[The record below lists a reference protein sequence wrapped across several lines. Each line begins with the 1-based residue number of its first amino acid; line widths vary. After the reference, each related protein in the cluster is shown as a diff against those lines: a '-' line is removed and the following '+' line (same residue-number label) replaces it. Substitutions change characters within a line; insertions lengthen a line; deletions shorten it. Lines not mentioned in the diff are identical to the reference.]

1 MPRRELFLLI
11 LFRVSRSIA
20 AGMVYLA
27 FPYLILTQLHYSP
40 LTLGLLYTAGAI
52 ATAALGL
59 LFGVLTDVWGRKPTL
74 ITVAALLPLSSAII
88 YFFPGLPMLFV
99 GAMLGG
105 YSATGSLMGGGV
117 GGAAA
122 PIQNVVIADLT
133 PVARRTG
140 YYSFFTFVSGFF
152 AAVGT
157 LVGKLFAVQAAFWWA
172 TLIAAAG
179 LVLLP
184 ALRLQ
189 QHRGEFRRLESKKT
203 IGQFSLT
210 GLLNG
215 FSQGLINP
223 FLIPFFVIVFH
234 VAKSQMAVYG
244 FAAGGIGAV
253 ALLFAPAMDRWLGFV
268 RTVAVTRAL
277 GAVLLLAM
285 PFVHPLWAALAIYL
299 VTPALR
305 VVSIPV
311 QQSALAEMVDATE
324 LGRALGVNQVAR
336 LAASSGGVAFTG
348 YLFDIADIAAPFVL
362 YAAVMAGNI
371 ALYIRFFSTQE
382 RELRAARGTQPSQG
396 RVL

>member
-1 MPRRELFLLI
+1 MATRELFLLI
-11 LFRVSRSIA
+11 LFRVSRSVA

-27 FPYLILTQLHYSP
+27 FPYLILTQLHQTP
-40 LTLGLLYTAGAI
+40 LTLGLLYTAGAV

-59 LFGVLTDVWGRKPTL
+59 LFGVLTDGWGRKPTL
-74 ITVAALLPLSSAII
+74 ITVAALLPLSSALI
-88 YFFPGLPMLFV
+88 YFFRGLPILYL

-122 PIQNVVIADLT
+122 PIQNAVIADLT
-133 PVARRTG
+133 PANRRTR

-157 LVGKLFAVQAAFWWA
+157 LVGKLFAVRAAFWWA

-184 ALRLQ
+184 AMRL
-189 QHRGEFRRLESKKT
+189 HEARGEIRRLESKKT

-215 FSQGLINP
+215 FSQGLVNP
-223 FLIPFFVIVFH
+223 FLIPFFVIVYH
-234 VAKSQMAVYG
+234 LPKSKMAVYG

-253 ALLFAPAMDRWLGFV
+253 VLLLAPALDRALGFV
-268 RTVAVTRAL
+268 RTVAITR
-277 GAVLLLAM
+277 GAGAALLLGL
-285 PFVHPLWAALAIYL
+285 PFVHHLWAALGIYL

-311 QQSALAEMVDATE
+311 QQSALAEMVDASE

-348 YLFDIADIAAPFVL
+348 YLFDVADIAAPFVL

-371 ALYIRFFSTQE
+371 ALYVRFFTAPE
-382 RELRAARGTQPSQG
+382 RALRGN
-396 RVL
+396 RV

>member
-27 FPYLILTQLHYSP
+27 FPYLILTRLHYSP
-40 LTLGLLYTAGAI
+40 LMLGFLYTAGAI

-59 LFGVLTDVWGRKPTL
+59 VFGVLTDVWGRKPTL
-74 ITVAALLPLSSAII
+74 ITVAATLPLSSAII
-88 YFFPGLPMLFV
+88 YFSHGLPMLFF

-122 PIQNVVIADLT
+122 PIQNAVVADLT

-140 YYSFFTFVSGFF
+140 YFSFFTFVSGFF

-157 LVGKLFAVQAAFWWA
+157 LVGKLFEVRAAFLCA
-172 TLIAAAG
+172 TWIAAAG

-184 ALRLQ
+184 AMRLHR
-189 QHRGEFRRLESKKT
+189 HRGEIRRLASKKT

-234 VAKSQMAVYG
+234 LPKSQMAVWG
-244 FAAGGIGAV
+244 FAAGAIGAV
-253 ALLFAPAMDRWLGFV
+253 ALLFAPALDRRLGFV
-268 RTVAVTRAL
+268 RTVGITRGI
-277 GAVLLLAM
+277 GAAFLLAM
-285 PFVHPLWAALAIYL
+285 PFVHHLWAALAIYL
-299 VTPALR
+299 ATPALR

-311 QQSALAEMVDATE
+311 QQSALAEMVDASE

-348 YLFDIADIAAPFVL
+348 YLFDISDIAAPFVL

-371 ALYIRFFSTQE
+371 ALYVRFFSAQE
-382 RELRAARGTQPSQG
+382 RALRAARPAE
-396 RVL
+396 